1 MRVPSQDELLQFMD
15 AGEFT
20 HGALPMSR
28 QRQME
33 YGVDHDARNWYFNDD
48 SRYGVDANAQ
58 YSGIPHTSDLYDG
71 IARTMMTTIASTYNP
86 TINVAKIPG
95 QTGTLMGA
103 ADDLARAGNYQS
115 PRLVDKN
122 GRVLKSLDEYKYRPR
137 KRRTTGGPKPPT
149 YPTID
154 PTVPPVDVS
163 NITRPA
169 SPFID
174 FENLSRWFKK
184 QGGKL

>member
-28 QRQME
+28 QRQIE

-71 IARTMMTTIASTYNP
+71 IARTMMSTIASTYNP

-103 ADDLARAGNYQS
+103 ADDLARAGNYRS
-115 PRLVDKN
+115 PNLMDKR
-122 GRVLKSLDEYKYRPR
+122 GRTLKSTLETYKPR
-137 KRRTTGGPKPPT
+137 AKRTSGGPKTPT
-149 YPTID
+149 YPIID

-174 FENLSRWFKK
+174 FENLSRWYKK